1 MKIDLLGY
9 TGLFLVSLLIAAIST
24 PFFRNLALKQKIL
37 DTPNSERKIQ
47 RTAVPYLGGFGIA
60 LAVVLTTFVAITF
73 SEATSENYFLALS
86 VLAPAIVLGL
96 IGFIDDK
103 KHLTPLS
110 RFIAQTFA
118 GVFTALVLILTNTV
132 GNPTNSVFLDALLTI
147 IWVVGICNA
156 INFFDN
162 MDGAAGGISA
172 LSGFGF
178 AVIGLQNGQYFVAA
192 FGLVLSGACVGYLF
206 WNWNPAKIYMGDAGA
221 LFIGI
226 ILAALA
232 VRVDPVSVS
241 GIGAFFVPICVLALP
256 ILDTTTVVIDRLR
269 RKVSPFEGGLD
280 HLSHRLRRKGL
291 SVRQSVT
298 TLCLFQ
304 IISILIGF
312 LINMSGNTYDSILAI
327 LETILGLALLIWF
340 LKIPAQD

>member
-9 TGLFLVSLLIAAIST
+9 TGLFLVSLLIAASST

-232 VRVDPVSVS
+232 VRVDPVSVN
-241 GIGAFFVPICVLALP
+241 GIGAFFVPIGVLALP

-298 TLCLFQ
+298 TLCSIQ
-304 IISILIGF
+304 SISILIGF
-312 LINMSGNTYDSILAI
+312 LINMSGNTFDSILAI
-327 LETILGLALLIWF
+327 LEIILGLALLIWF
-340 LKIPAQD
+340 LRIPAQD

>member
-9 TGLFLVSLLIAAIST
+9 TGLFVVSLLIAAIST

-86 VLAPAIVLGL
+86 VLVPAIVLGL

-118 GVFTALVLILTNTV
+118 GVFTALVLILTKTV

-178 AVIGLQNGQYFVAA
+178 AVIGLQNGQYFVSA

-298 TLCLFQ
+298 TLCLIQ
-304 IISILIGF
+304 SISILIGF
-312 LINMSGNTYDSILAI
+312 LINMSGNTYDSILAALEI
-327 LETILGLALLIWF
+327 LLGLSLLIWF
-340 LKIPAQD
+340 LRIPAQD

>member
-1 MKIDLLGY
+1 
-9 TGLFLVSLLIAAIST
+9 
-24 PFFRNLALKQKIL
+24 LKQKIL

-60 LAVVLTTFVAITF
+60 LAVVLTTFAAITF

-118 GVFTALVLILTNTV
+118 GVFTALVLILTDTV
-132 GNPTNSVFLDALLTI
+132 GNPTNSIFLDALLTI

-172 LSGFGF
+172 LAGFGF
-178 AVIGLQNGQYFVAA
+178 AIIGLQNGQYFVAA

-298 TLCLFQ
+298 TLCLIQ
-304 IISILIGF
+304 SISILIGF
-312 LINMSGNTYDSILAI
+312 LINMSGNTYDSILAA
-327 LETILGLALLIWF
+327 LELFLGLGLLVYF
-340 LKIPAQD
+340 LRIPAKD

>member
-60 LAVVLTTFVAITF
+60 LAVVLTTFAAITF

-304 IISILIGF
+304 AISILIGF
-312 LINMSGNTYDSILAI
+312 LINMSGNTFDSILAI
-327 LETILGLALLIWF
+327 LEIILGLALLIWF
-340 LKIPAQD
+340 LRIPAQD

>member
-9 TGLFLVSLLIAAIST
+9 TGLFVVSLLIAAIST

-60 LAVVLTTFVAITF
+60 LAVVLTTFAAITF

-118 GVFTALVLILTNTV
+118 GVFTALVLILTKTV
-132 GNPTNSVFLDALLTI
+132 GNPTNYVILDALLTI

-178 AVIGLQNGQYFVAA
+178 AIIGLQNGQYFVAA

-241 GIGAFFVPICVLALP
+241 GIGAFFIPICVLALP

-298 TLCLFQ
+298 TLCLIQ
-304 IISILIGF
+304 SISILIGF
-312 LINMSGNTYDSILAI
+312 LINMSGNTYDSILAT
-327 LETILGLALLIWF
+327 LEIVLGLTLLIWF
-340 LKIPAQD
+340 LRIPAQD

>member
-9 TGLFLVSLLIAAIST
+9 TGLFVVSLLIAASST

-86 VLAPAIVLGL
+86 VLVPAIVLGL

-118 GVFTALVLILTNTV
+118 GVFTALVLILTKTV

-178 AVIGLQNGQYFVAA
+178 AIIGLQNGQYFVAA

-298 TLCLFQ
+298 TLCLIQ
-304 IISILIGF
+304 SISILIGF
-312 LINMSGNTYDSILAI
+312 LINLSGNTYDSILAALEI
-327 LETILGLALLIWF
+327 LLGLSLLIWF
-340 LKIPAQD
+340 LRIPAQD

>member
-1 MKIDLLGY
+1 MKIDLIGY
-9 TGLFLVSLLIAAIST
+9 FGLFVASLIIAATST
-24 PFFRNLALKQKIL
+24 PLFRNLAVKRKIL

-60 LAVVLTTFVAITF
+60 LAVVATTLIAITL
-73 SEATSENYFLALS
+73 SDASTENYLLALS
-86 VLAPAIVLGL
+86 VLAPAMALGL

-132 GNPTNSVFLDALLTI
+132 GNPTSYLVLDVLLTI
-147 IWVVGICNA
+147 VWVVGICNA

-172 LSGFGF
+172 LAGFGF
-178 AVIGLQNGQYFVAA
+178 AVIGLQNDQYFVAA
-192 FGLVLSGACVGYLF
+192 FGLVLSGACIGYLF

-232 VRVDPVSVS
+232 VRVDPVSVN
-241 GIGAFFVPICVLALP
+241 GATAFFVPICVLALP

-269 RKVSPFEGGLD
+269 RGVSPFEGGLD
-280 HLSHRLRRKGL
+280 HLSHRLRRKGM
-291 SVRQSVT
+291 SVRQAVS
-298 TLCLFQ
+298 TLYLLES
-304 IISILIGF
+304 ISILIGF
-312 LINMSGNTYDSILAI
+312 LINMRGNAYDTKLAI

>member
-60 LAVVLTTFVAITF
+60 LAVVLTTFAAITF

-178 AVIGLQNGQYFVAA
+178 AIIGLQNGQYFVAA

-206 WNWNPAKIYMGDAGA
+206 GNWNPAKIYMGDAGA

-298 TLCLFQ
+298 TLCSIQ
-304 IISILIGF
+304 SISILIGF
-312 LINMSGNTYDSILAI
+312 SINMSGNTFDSVLAI
-327 LETILGLALLIWF
+327 LEIILGLALLIWF
-340 LKIPAQD
+340 LRIPAQD

>member
-1 MKIDLLGY
+1 MKIDLIGY
-9 TGLFLVSLLIAAIST
+9 FGLFVASLIIAATST
-24 PFFRNLALKQKIL
+24 PLFRNLAVKRKIL

-60 LAVVLTTFVAITF
+60 LAVVATTLIAITL
-73 SEATSENYFLALS
+73 SDASTENYLLALS
-86 VLAPAIVLGL
+86 VLAPAMALGL

-118 GVFTALVLILTNTV
+118 GIFTALVLILTNTV
-132 GNPTNSVFLDALLTI
+132 GNPTRYLVLDVLLTI
-147 IWVVGICNA
+147 VWVVGICNA

-172 LSGFGF
+172 LAGFGF
-178 AVIGLQNGQYFVAA
+178 AVLGLQNDQYFVAA
-192 FGLVLSGACVGYLF
+192 FGLVLSGACIGYLF

-232 VRVDPVSVS
+232 VRVDPVSVN
-241 GIGAFFVPICVLALP
+241 GATAFFVPICVLALP

-269 RKVSPFEGGLD
+269 RGVSPFEGGLD

-291 SVRQSVT
+291 SVRQSVSA
-298 TLCLFQ
+298 LCLLES
-304 IISILIGF
+304 ISISIGF
-312 LINMSGNTYDSILAI
+312 FINMRGSTYDTKLAI
-327 LETILGLALLIWF
+327 LETILGITLLIWF
-340 LKIPAQD
+340 LRIPAQD

>member
-1 MKIDLLGY
+1 MKIDLIGY
-9 TGLFLVSLLIAAIST
+9 FGLFVASLIIAATST
-24 PFFRNLALKQKIL
+24 PLFRNLAVKRKIL

-60 LAVVLTTFVAITF
+60 LAVVATTLIAITL
-73 SEATSENYFLALS
+73 SDASTENYLLALS
-86 VLAPAIVLGL
+86 VLAPAMALGL

-132 GNPTNSVFLDALLTI
+132 GNPTNYLLLDVLLTVV
-147 IWVVGICNA
+147 WVVGICNA

-172 LSGFGF
+172 LAGFGF
-178 AVIGLQNGQYFVAA
+178 AVIGLQNDQYFVAA
-192 FGLVLSGACVGYLF
+192 SGLVLSGACIGYLF

-232 VRVDPVSVS
+232 VRVDPVSVN
-241 GIGAFFVPICVLALP
+241 GATAFFVPICVLALP

-269 RKVSPFEGGLD
+269 RGVSPFEGGLD

-291 SVRQSVT
+291 SVRQAVS
-298 TLCLFQ
+298 TLYLLES
-304 IISILIGF
+304 ISILIGF
-312 LINMSGNTYDSILAI
+312 LINMRGNAYDTKLAI
-327 LETILGLALLIWF
+327 LESILGLSLLIWF
-340 LKIPAQD
+340 LRIPAQD

>member
-1 MKIDLLGY
+1 MKIDLIGY
-9 TGLFLVSLLIAAIST
+9 FGLFVASLIIAATST
-24 PFFRNLALKQKIL
+24 PLFRKLAVKRKIL

-60 LAVVLTTFVAITF
+60 LAVVATTLIAITI
-73 SEATSENYFLALS
+73 SDASTENYLLALS
-86 VLAPAIVLGL
+86 VLAPAMALGL

-132 GNPTNSVFLDALLTI
+132 GNPTRYLVLDVLLTI
-147 IWVVGICNA
+147 VWVVGICNA

-172 LSGFGF
+172 LAGFGF
-178 AVIGLQNGQYFVAA
+178 AVIGLQNDQYFVAA
-192 FGLVLSGACVGYLF
+192 FGLVLSGACIGYLF

-232 VRVDPVSVS
+232 VRVDPVSVN
-241 GIGAFFVPICVLALP
+241 GATAFFVPICVLALP

-269 RKVSPFEGGLD
+269 RGVSPFEGGLD
-280 HLSHRLRRKGL
+280 HLSHRLRRKGM
-291 SVRQSVT
+291 SVCQAVS
-298 TLCLFQ
+298 TLYLLES
-304 IISILIGF
+304 ISILIGF
-312 LINMSGNTYDSILAI
+312 LINMPGNAYDTKLAI
-327 LETILGLALLIWF
+327 LESILGLSLLIWF

>member
-86 VLAPAIVLGL
+86 VLAPAILLGL

-132 GNPTNSVFLDALLTI
+132 GNPTKYLILDVILTI

-178 AVIGLQNGQYFVAA
+178 AIIGLQNGQYFVAA

-291 SVRQSVT
+291 SVRQSVS
-298 TLCLFQ
+298 TLCLIQ
-304 IISILIGF
+304 SISILIGF
-312 LINMSGNTYDSILAI
+312 LINMSGNTYDSILAT
-327 LETILGLALLIWF
+327 LEMILGLSLLIWF
-340 LKIPAQD
+340 LRIPAQD

>member
-1 MKIDLLGY
+1 MKIDFLGY
-9 TGLFLVSLLIAAIST
+9 TGLFVVSLMIAAIST
-24 PFFRNLALKQKIL
+24 PLFRNIALKQKIL

-60 LAVVLTTFVAITF
+60 LAVVLTTFLAITF
-73 SEATSENYFLALS
+73 SEASSENYLLALS

-110 RFIAQTFA
+110 RFIAQTCA
-118 GVFTALVLILTNTV
+118 GIFTAIVLILTNTV
-132 GNPTNSVFLDALLTI
+132 GNPTNNLIFDVLLTI

-178 AVIGLQNGQYFVAA
+178 AIIGLQNGQYFVAA

-304 IISILIGF
+304 AISILIGF
-312 LINMSGNTYDSILAI
+312 LINMSGNTYDSILAT
-327 LETILGLALLIWF
+327 LEMILGLSLLIWF
-340 LKIPAQD
+340 LRIPAQD

>member
-60 LAVVLTTFVAITF
+60 LAVVLTTFAAITF

-178 AVIGLQNGQYFVAA
+178 AIIGLQNGQYFVAA
-192 FGLVLSGACVGYLF
+192 FGLVLSGACVGYIF

-291 SVRQSVT
+291 SVRQSVS
-298 TLCLFQ
+298 TLCLIQ
-304 IISILIGF
+304 SISILIGF
-312 LINMSGNTYDSILAI
+312 LINMSGNTYDSILAT
-327 LETILGLALLIWF
+327 LEMILGLSLLIWF
-340 LKIPAQD
+340 LRIPAQD

>member
-60 LAVVLTTFVAITF
+60 LAVVLTTFAAITF

-178 AVIGLQNGQYFVAA
+178 AIIGLQNGQYFVAA

-256 ILDTTTVVIDRLR
+256 ILDTTIVVIDRLR

-298 TLCLFQ
+298 TLCLIQ
-304 IISILIGF
+304 SISILIGF
-312 LINMSGNTYDSILAI
+312 LINMSGNTYDSILAT
-327 LETILGLALLIWF
+327 LEMLLGVSLLIWF
-340 LKIPAQD
+340 LRIPAQD

>member
-9 TGLFLVSLLIAAIST
+9 TGLFLVSLLVAAIST

-60 LAVVLTTFVAITF
+60 LAVVLTTFAAITF

-178 AVIGLQNGQYFVAA
+178 AIIGLQNGQYFVAA

-291 SVRQSVT
+291 SVRQSVS
-298 TLCLFQ
+298 TLCLIQ
-304 IISILIGF
+304 SISILIGF
-312 LINMSGNTYDSILAI
+312 LINMSGNTYDSILAT
-327 LETILGLALLIWF
+327 LEMILGLSLLIWF
-340 LKIPAQD
+340 LRIPAQD

>member
-1 MKIDLLGY
+1 M
-9 TGLFLVSLLIAAIST
+9 VSLMIAAIST
-24 PFFRNLALKQKIL
+24 PLFRNIALKQKIL

-60 LAVVLTTFVAITF
+60 LAVVLTTFLAITF
-73 SEATSENYFLALS
+73 SEASSENYLLALS

-110 RFIAQTFA
+110 RFIAQTCA
-118 GVFTALVLILTNTV
+118 GIFTAIVLILTNTV
-132 GNPTNSVFLDALLTI
+132 GNPTKYLIFDVLLTI

-172 LSGFGF
+172 LAGFGF
-178 AVIGLQNGQYFVAA
+178 AIIGLQNGQYFVAA

-232 VRVDPVSVS
+232 VRVDPVSVN
-241 GIGAFFVPICVLALP
+241 GIGAFFVPICVLVLP

-298 TLCLFQ
+298 TLCLLQ
-304 IISILIGF
+304 CISILIGF
-312 LINMSGNTYDSILAI
+312 LINMGGNTYDSILAI
-327 LETILGLALLIWF
+327 LEIILGLSLLIWF
-340 LKIPAQD
+340 LRIPVQD

>member
-9 TGLFLVSLLIAAIST
+9 TGLFVVSLLIAALST

-60 LAVVLTTFVAITF
+60 LAVVLTTFAAITF

-304 IISILIGF
+304 VISILIGF
-312 LINMSGNTYDSILAI
+312 LINMSGNTYDSILAT
-327 LETILGLALLIWF
+327 LEMLLGVSLLIWF
-340 LKIPAQD
+340 LRIPTQD

>member
-1 MKIDLLGY
+1 MKIDLIGY
-9 TGLFLVSLLIAAIST
+9 IGLFVASLIIAATST
-24 PFFRNLALKQKIL
+24 PLFRNLAVKRKIL

-60 LAVVLTTFVAITF
+60 LAVVATTLIAITI
-73 SEATSENYFLALS
+73 SDASTENYFLALS
-86 VLAPAIVLGL
+86 VLAPAIALGL

-132 GNPTNSVFLDALLTI
+132 GNPTNYLLLDVLLTV

-172 LSGFGF
+172 LAGFGF
-178 AVIGLQNGQYFVAA
+178 AVIGLQNDQYFVAA
-192 FGLVLSGACVGYLF
+192 FGLVLSGACIGYLF

-232 VRVDPVSVS
+232 VRVDPVSVN
-241 GIGAFFVPICVLALP
+241 GATAFFVPICVLALP

-269 RKVSPFEGGLD
+269 RGVSPFEGGLD
-280 HLSHRLRRKGL
+280 HLSHRLRRKGM
-291 SVRQSVT
+291 SVRQAVT
-298 TLCLFQ
+298 TLYLLES
-304 IISILIGF
+304 ISILIGF
-312 LINMSGNTYDSILAI
+312 LINMRGNAYDTKLAI

>member
-9 TGLFLVSLLIAAIST
+9 TGLFLVSLLIAAGST

-298 TLCLFQ
+298 TLCLIQ
-304 IISILIGF
+304 SISILIGF
-312 LINMSGNTYDSILAI
+312 LINMSGNTYDSILAT
-327 LETILGLALLIWF
+327 LEMILGLSLLIWF
-340 LKIPAQD
+340 LRIPAQD

>member
-9 TGLFLVSLLIAAIST
+9 TGLFVVSLLIAAIST

-178 AVIGLQNGQYFVAA
+178 AIIGLQNGQYFVAA

-304 IISILIGF
+304 VISILIGF
-312 LINMSGNTYDSILAI
+312 LINMSGNTYDSILAT
-327 LETILGLALLIWF
+327 LEMLLGLSLLIWF
-340 LKIPAQD
+340 LRIPAQD

>member
-103 KHLTPLS
+103 KHLSPLS

-118 GVFTALVLILTNTV
+118 GVFTALVLIVTNTV

-298 TLCLFQ
+298 TLCLIQ
-304 IISILIGF
+304 SISILIGF
-312 LINMSGNTYDSILAI
+312 LINMSGNTYDSILAT
-327 LETILGLALLIWF
+327 LEIILGLALLIWF
-340 LKIPAQD
+340 LRIPAQD

>member
-1 MKIDLLGY
+1 MKIDLIGY
-9 TGLFLVSLLIAAIST
+9 FGLFVASLIIAATST
-24 PFFRNLALKQKIL
+24 PLFRNLAVKRKIL

-60 LAVVLTTFVAITF
+60 LAVVATTLIAITI
-73 SEATSENYFLALS
+73 SDASTENYLLALS
-86 VLAPAIVLGL
+86 VLAPAMALGL

-132 GNPTNSVFLDALLTI
+132 GNPTNYLLLDVLLTI
-147 IWVVGICNA
+147 VWVVGICNA

-172 LSGFGF
+172 LAGFGF
-178 AVIGLQNGQYFVAA
+178 AVIGLQNDQYFVAA
-192 FGLVLSGACVGYLF
+192 FGLVLSGACIGYLF

-232 VRVDPVSVS
+232 VRVDPVSVN
-241 GIGAFFVPICVLALP
+241 GATAFFVPICVLALP

-269 RKVSPFEGGLD
+269 RGVSPFEGGLD

-291 SVRQSVT
+291 SVRQAVS
-298 TLCLFQ
+298 TLYLLES
-304 IISILIGF
+304 ISILIGF
-312 LINMSGNTYDSILAI
+312 LINMRGNAFDTKLAI
-327 LETILGLALLIWF
+327 LESILGLSLLIWF
-340 LKIPAQD
+340 LRIPAQD

>member
-9 TGLFLVSLLIAAIST
+9 TGLFVVSLLIAAIST

-60 LAVVLTTFVAITF
+60 LAVVLTTFAAITF

-118 GVFTALVLILTNTV
+118 GVFTALVLILTKTV
-132 GNPTNSVFLDALLTI
+132 GNPTNYVILDALLTI

-178 AVIGLQNGQYFVAA
+178 AIIGLQNGQYFVAA

-241 GIGAFFVPICVLALP
+241 GIGAFFIPICVLALP

-291 SVRQSVT
+291 SVRQSVS
-298 TLCLFQ
+298 TLCLIQ
-304 IISILIGF
+304 SISILIGF
-312 LINMSGNTYDSILAI
+312 LINMSGNTYDSILAT
-327 LETILGLALLIWF
+327 LEMILGLSLLIWF
-340 LKIPAQD
+340 LRIPAQD

>member
-132 GNPTNSVFLDALLTI
+132 GNPTNSVFLDALLTT

-298 TLCLFQ
+298 TLCLIQF
-304 IISILIGF
+304 ISILIGF
-312 LINMSGNTYDSILAI
+312 LINMSGNTFDSILAI
-327 LETILGLALLIWF
+327 LEIILGLVLLIWF
-340 LKIPAQD
+340 LRIPAQD

>member
-1 MKIDLLGY
+1 MKIDLIGY
-9 TGLFLVSLLIAAIST
+9 FGLFVASLIIAATST
-24 PFFRNLALKQKIL
+24 PLFRKLAVKRKIL

-60 LAVVLTTFVAITF
+60 LAVVATTLIAITI
-73 SEATSENYFLALS
+73 SDASTENYLLALS
-86 VLAPAIVLGL
+86 VLAPAMALGL

-132 GNPTNSVFLDALLTI
+132 GNPTSYLVLDVLLTI
-147 IWVVGICNA
+147 AWVVGICNA

-172 LSGFGF
+172 LAGFGF
-178 AVIGLQNGQYFVAA
+178 AVIGLQNDQYFVAA
-192 FGLVLSGACVGYLF
+192 FGLVLSGACIGYLF

-232 VRVDPVSVS
+232 VRVDPVSVN
-241 GIGAFFVPICVLALP
+241 GATAFFVPICVLALP

-269 RKVSPFEGGLD
+269 RGVSPFEGGLD
-280 HLSHRLRRKGL
+280 HLSHRLRRKGM
-291 SVRQSVT
+291 SVRQAVT
-298 TLCLFQ
+298 TLYLLES
-304 IISILIGF
+304 ISILIGF
-312 LINMSGNTYDSILAI
+312 LINMRGNVFDTKLAI
-327 LETILGLALLIWF
+327 LETILGLSLLIWF
-340 LKIPAQD
+340 LRIPAQD

>member
-1 MKIDLLGY
+1 MKIDLIGY
-9 TGLFLVSLLIAAIST
+9 FGLFVASLIIAATST
-24 PFFRNLALKQKIL
+24 PLFRNLAVKRKIL

-60 LAVVLTTFVAITF
+60 LAVVATTLIAITL
-73 SEATSENYFLALS
+73 SDASTENYLLALS
-86 VLAPAIVLGL
+86 VLAPAMALGL

-132 GNPTNSVFLDALLTI
+132 GNPTSYLVLDVLLTI
-147 IWVVGICNA
+147 VWVVGICNA

-172 LSGFGF
+172 LAGFGF
-178 AVIGLQNGQYFVAA
+178 AVIGLQNDQYFVAA
-192 FGLVLSGACVGYLF
+192 FGLVLSGACIGYLF

-232 VRVDPVSVS
+232 VRVDPVSVN
-241 GIGAFFVPICVLALP
+241 GATAFFVPICVLALP

-269 RKVSPFEGGLD
+269 RGVSPFEGGLD
-280 HLSHRLRRKGL
+280 HLSHRLRRKGM
-291 SVRQSVT
+291 SVRQAVT
-298 TLCLFQ
+298 TLYLLES
-304 IISILIGF
+304 ISILIGF
-312 LINMSGNTYDSILAI
+312 LINMRGNAYDTKLAI

>member
-206 WNWNPAKIYMGDAGA
+206 WNWSPAKIYMGDAGA

-298 TLCLFQ
+298 TLCLIQ
-304 IISILIGF
+304 SISILIGF
-312 LINMSGNTYDSILAI
+312 LINMSGNTYDSILAT
-327 LETILGLALLIWF
+327 LEMILGLSLLIWF
-340 LKIPAQD
+340 LRIPAQD

>member
-1 MKIDLLGY
+1 MKIDLIGY
-9 TGLFLVSLLIAAIST
+9 FGLFVASLIIAATST
-24 PFFRNLALKQKIL
+24 PLFRNLAVKRKIL

-60 LAVVLTTFVAITF
+60 LAVVATTLIAITI
-73 SEATSENYFLALS
+73 SDASTENYLLALS
-86 VLAPAIVLGL
+86 VLAPAMALGL

-118 GVFTALVLILTNTV
+118 GIFTALVLILTNTV
-132 GNPTNSVFLDALLTI
+132 GNPTSYLVLDVLLTI
-147 IWVVGICNA
+147 VWVVGICNA

-172 LSGFGF
+172 LAGFGF
-178 AVIGLQNGQYFVAA
+178 AVIGLQNDQYFVAA
-192 FGLVLSGACVGYLF
+192 FGLVLSGACIGYLF

-232 VRVDPVSVS
+232 VRVDPVSVN
-241 GIGAFFVPICVLALP
+241 GATAFFVPICVLALP

-269 RKVSPFEGGLD
+269 RGVSPFEGGLD

-291 SVRQSVT
+291 SVRQSVSA
-298 TLCLFQ
+298 LCLLES
-304 IISILIGF
+304 ISISIGF
-312 LINMSGNTYDSILAI
+312 FINMRGSTYDTKLAI
-327 LETILGLALLIWF
+327 LETILGITLLIWF
-340 LKIPAQD
+340 LRIPAQD

>member
-1 MKIDLLGY
+1 MKIDLIGY
-9 TGLFLVSLLIAAIST
+9 FGLFVASLIIAATST
-24 PFFRNLALKQKIL
+24 PLFRNLAVKRKIL

-60 LAVVLTTFVAITF
+60 LAVVATTLIAITL
-73 SEATSENYFLALS
+73 SDASTENYLLALS
-86 VLAPAIVLGL
+86 VLAPAMALGL

-118 GVFTALVLILTNTV
+118 GIFTALVLILTNTV
-132 GNPTNSVFLDALLTI
+132 GNPTSYLVLDVLLTI
-147 IWVVGICNA
+147 VWVVGICNA

-172 LSGFGF
+172 LAGFGF
-178 AVIGLQNGQYFVAA
+178 AVIGLQNDQYFVAA
-192 FGLVLSGACVGYLF
+192 FGLVLSGACIGYLF

-232 VRVDPVSVS
+232 VRVDPVSVN
-241 GIGAFFVPICVLALP
+241 GATAFFVPICVLALP

-269 RKVSPFEGGLD
+269 RGVSPFEGGLD

-291 SVRQSVT
+291 SVRQSVSA
-298 TLCLFQ
+298 LCLLES
-304 IISILIGF
+304 ISISIGF
-312 LINMSGNTYDSILAI
+312 FINMRGSTYDTKLAI
-327 LETILGLALLIWF
+327 LETILGITLLIWF
-340 LKIPAQD
+340 LRIPAQD

>member
-1 MKIDLLGY
+1 MKIDLIGY
-9 TGLFLVSLLIAAIST
+9 IGLFVASLIIATTST
-24 PFFRNLALKQKIL
+24 PLFRSLAVKRKIL
-37 DTPNSERKIQ
+37 DTPNLERKIQ

-60 LAVVLTTFVAITF
+60 LAVVSTTLIAITI
-73 SEATSENYFLALS
+73 SDASTENYLLALS
-86 VLAPAIVLGL
+86 VLAPAMALGL

-118 GVFTALVLILTNTV
+118 GIFTALVLILTNTV
-132 GNPTNSVFLDALLTI
+132 GNPTNYLALDVLLTI

-172 LSGFGF
+172 LAGFGF
-178 AVIGLQNGQYFVAA
+178 AIIGLQNGQYFVAA

-221 LFIGI
+221 LFIGV

-269 RKVSPFEGGLD
+269 RRVSPFEGGLD

-298 TLCLFQ
+298 TLCLIQ
-304 IISILIGF
+304 SISILIGF
-312 LINMSGNTYDSILAI
+312 LINMSGNTYDSILAT
-327 LETILGLALLIWF
+327 LEIILGLSLLIWF
-340 LKIPAQD
+340 LRIPARD

>member
-9 TGLFLVSLLIAAIST
+9 TGLFVVSLLIAAIST

-118 GVFTALVLILTNTV
+118 GVFTALVLILTKTV

-178 AVIGLQNGQYFVAA
+178 AIIGLQNGQYFVAA

-298 TLCLFQ
+298 TLCLIQ
-304 IISILIGF
+304 SISILIGF
-312 LINMSGNTYDSILAI
+312 LINMSGNTYDSILAALEI
-327 LETILGLALLIWF
+327 LLGLSLLIWF
-340 LKIPAQD
+340 LRIPAQD

>member
-9 TGLFLVSLLIAAIST
+9 TGLFVVSLLIAALST

-60 LAVVLTTFVAITF
+60 LAVVLTTFAAITF

-147 IWVVGICNA
+147 IWIVGICNA

-172 LSGFGF
+172 VSGFGF

-298 TLCLFQ
+298 TLCLIQ
-304 IISILIGF
+304 SISILIGF
-312 LINMSGNTYDSILAI
+312 LINMSGNTYDSILAT
-327 LETILGLALLIWF
+327 LEMILGLSLLIWF
-340 LKIPAQD
+340 LRIPAQD

>member
-298 TLCLFQ
+298 TLCLIQ
-304 IISILIGF
+304 SISILIGF
-312 LINMSGNTYDSILAI
+312 LINMSGNTYDSILAT
-327 LETILGLALLIWF
+327 LEMILGLSLLIWF
-340 LKIPAQD
+340 LRIPAQD

>member
-132 GNPTNSVFLDALLTI
+132 GNPTNSVFLDVLLTI

-298 TLCLFQ
+298 TLCLIQ
-304 IISILIGF
+304 SISILIGF
-312 LINMSGNTYDSILAI
+312 LINMSGNTYDSILAT
-327 LETILGLALLIWF
+327 LEMILGLSLLIWF
-340 LKIPAQD
+340 LRIPAQD

>member
-9 TGLFLVSLLIAAIST
+9 IGLFLVSLLIAAIST

-60 LAVVLTTFVAITF
+60 LAVVLTTFVAITI

-86 VLAPAIVLGL
+86 VLAPAIFLGL

-132 GNPTNSVFLDALLTI
+132 GNPTNSVFLDALLTT

-298 TLCLFQ
+298 TLCLIQ
-304 IISILIGF
+304 SISILIGF
-312 LINMSGNTYDSILAI
+312 LINMSGNTYDSILAT
-327 LETILGLALLIWF
+327 LEMILGLSLLIWF
-340 LKIPAQD
+340 LRIPDQD

>member
-1 MKIDLLGY
+1 MKIDLVGY
-9 TGLFLVSLLIAAIST
+9 FGLFVASLIIAATST
-24 PFFRNLALKQKIL
+24 PLFRNLAVKRKIL

-60 LAVVLTTFVAITF
+60 LAVVATTLIAITI
-73 SEATSENYFLALS
+73 SDASTENYLLALS
-86 VLAPAIVLGL
+86 VLAPAMALGL

-132 GNPTNSVFLDALLTI
+132 GNPTSYLVLDVLLTI
-147 IWVVGICNA
+147 VWVVGICNA

-172 LSGFGF
+172 LAGFGF
-178 AVIGLQNGQYFVAA
+178 AVIGLQNDQYFVAA
-192 FGLVLSGACVGYLF
+192 FGLVLSGACIGYLF

-232 VRVDPVSVS
+232 VRVDPVSVN
-241 GIGAFFVPICVLALP
+241 GATAFFVPICVLALP

-269 RKVSPFEGGLD
+269 RGVSPFEGGLD
-280 HLSHRLRRKGL
+280 HLSHRLRRKGM
-291 SVRQSVT
+291 SVRQAVS
-298 TLCLFQ
+298 TLYLLES
-304 IISILIGF
+304 ISILIGF
-312 LINMSGNTYDSILAI
+312 LINMRGNAYDTKLAI

>member
-60 LAVVLTTFVAITF
+60 LAVVLTTFAAITF

-298 TLCLFQ
+298 TLCLIQ
-304 IISILIGF
+304 SISILVGF
-312 LINMSGNTYDSILAI
+312 LINMSGNTYDSILAT
-327 LETILGLALLIWF
+327 LEMILGLSLLIWF
-340 LKIPAQD
+340 LRIPAQD

>member
-9 TGLFLVSLLIAAIST
+9 TGLFVVSLLIAAVST
-24 PFFRNLALKQKIL
+24 PFFRNIALKQKIL

-60 LAVVLTTFVAITF
+60 LSVVLTTLAAITF

-192 FGLVLSGACVGYLF
+192 FGLVLGGACVGYLF

-298 TLCLFQ
+298 TLCLIQ
-304 IISILIGF
+304 SISILIGF
-312 LINMSGNTYDSILAI
+312 LINMSGNTYDSILAT
-327 LETILGLALLIWF
+327 LEIILGLALLIWF
-340 LKIPAQD
+340 LRIPAQD